1 MLISNY
7 LLKEKEHFQSFLSS
21 IQIFKMFSKKAFEKF
36 MGNLSIKFL
45 NAGEYLY
52 KFGDDARYLH
62 IVYKGKASRK
72 VIVELDKINKIPM
85 LKYSKIIKIMSKS
98 YEHKI

>member
-1 MLISNY
+1 
-7 LLKEKEHFQSFLSS
+7 
-21 IQIFKMFSKKAFEKF
+21 MFSKKAFEKF